1 MRKFNYFIFPPSFLL
16 PAILPPLLE
25 GMFQHLTMAM
35 LASANQ
41 DGFVGV
47 KHPPKPAGLWHD
59 IFHPCK
65 SALNP

>member
-1 MRKFNYFIFPPSFLL
+1 MLNDLQFRVVHASQKNKKIISIF
-16 PAILPPLLE
+16 A
-25 GMFQHLTMAM
+25 MFQLLTMAM

-47 KHPPKPAGLWHD
+47 HHPPKPAGLWND